1 MTQEYYSIIT
11 NTGLAKHAVASL
23 GGAPINLT
31 HLAVGDSNGT
41 PYNPVATA
49 TALQNERHRTTAT
62 YVVVDEENPNQLI
75 VEAIV
80 DETVGPFYVREVGIF
95 DADGDLFAI
104 GKFPETF
111 KPNLP
116 SGSGRRLYVRMI
128 LGFASAPE
136 VNLVLSD
143 NLNYDPNFSENV
155 FAALAQKLAKAANLS
170 DVEDEEEAR
179 ANLGLEIGADI
190 QAFAANL
197 AAFAALVGAI
207 NKIPYFTDAGQLA
220 LADLFSNRNIL
231 INGDFNIWQRG
242 TSFVSVAD
250 QQYTVDRWVY
260 RKINTVAVHDISR
273 STDVPTVAQA
283 GRKFNYSVLIDCQ
296 TIDASISS
304 SDIVVFFQRIEGY
317 NFLAIAQKTFTL
329 GFWVKATKTGIYCV
343 SFTSGAGDY
352 GYVAEYTVN
361 ASDTWEYKKITVPAT
376 PSAGAWNYTN
386 GTALNAVF
394 CLAAGSNYQ
403 TTPNVWQNGDF
414 SATSNQVNSCDNAAN
429 NFRICGVQLESGSVA
444 TPFEQRAT
452 QRELELCQRYYQKSY
467 NLSVSPGA
475 SGDDS
480 GMTEWFAQIG
490 STTGGIFCSH
500 QFKTRMR
507 AIPTITLYDYLGN
520 AGKITMYDASVWRS
534 KVNNLTAQ
542 ADYISESGFTGGASP
557 NATPA
562 KNGILFHYTA
572 NAEL

>member
-11 NTGLAKHAVASL
+11 NTGLAKNAAASL
-23 GGAPINLT
+23 GGAPIDLT
-31 HLAVGDSNGT
+31 HLGIGDSNGT
-41 PYNPVATA
+41 SYNPLATA
-49 TALQNERHRTTAT
+49 TALQNELHRTTLT
-62 YVVVDEENPNQLI
+62 YVEIDEENPNQVI
-75 VEAIV
+75 VEAII
-80 DETVGPFYVREVGIF
+80 DEGVGSFYVREVGIF

-104 GKFPETF
+104 GKFPVTF
-111 KPNLP
+111 KPALP
-116 SGSGRRLYVRMI
+116 SGSGKRLYVRMI
-128 LGFASAPE
+128 LGFSGTPQ

-155 FAALAQKLAKAANLS
+155 FEALAQKLAKAQNLA
-170 DVEDEEEAR
+170 DVEDASEAR
-179 ANLGLEIGADI
+179 NNLGLEIGADV

-197 AAFAALVGAI
+197 AALAALVGAI
-207 NKIPYFTDAGQLA
+207 NKIPYFTGAGQLA

-242 TSFVSVAD
+242 TSFVSVVD

-260 RKINTVAVHDISR
+260 RKINTTAVHDISR

-317 NFLAIAQKTFTL
+317 NFLAIAQKTFTF

-352 GYVAEYTVN
+352 GYVAEYTIN

-403 TTPNVWQNGDF
+403 TTPNAWQNGDF

-444 TPFEQRAT
+444 TPFEQRSI
-452 QRELELCQRYYQKSY
+452 QHELQLCQRYFERSY
-467 NLSVSPGA
+467 NIETPTGTVEENQAAWGNVNSADTTLLCVNVDFKSIKRTTPSVTAYNTSTGA
-475 SGDDS
+475 AGSFIAGSTSKNVSTVVGGTKGIGRVYATS
-480 GMTEWFAQIG
+480 GMT
-490 STTGGIFCSH
+490 
-500 QFKTRMR
+500 
-507 AIPTITLYDYLGN
+507 
-520 AGKITMYDASVWRS
+520 AGVYARFHWV
-534 KVNNLTAQ
+534 
-542 ADYISESGFTGGASP
+542 AD
-557 NATPA
+557 
-562 KNGILFHYTA
+562 
-572 NAEL
+572 AEL

>member
-11 NTGLAKHAVASL
+11 NTGLAKNAAASL
-23 GGAPINLT
+23 GGAPIDLT
-31 HLAVGDSNGT
+31 HLAIGDSNGT
-41 PYNPVATA
+41 SYNPLSTA
-49 TALQNERHRTTAT
+49 TALQNELYRTSVT
-62 YVVVDEENPNQLI
+62 YVEIDEENPNQVI
-75 VEAIV
+75 VEAII
-80 DETVGPFYVREVGIF
+80 DEGVGSFYVREVGIF

-104 GKFPETF
+104 GKFPVTF
-111 KPNLP
+111 KPALP
-116 SGSGRRLYVRMI
+116 SGSGKRLYVRMI
-128 LGFASAPE
+128 LGFSGTPQ

-155 FAALAQKLAKAANLS
+155 FDALAQKLAKAQNLA
-170 DVEDEEEAR
+170 DVEDASEAR
-179 ANLGLEIGADI
+179 NNLGLEIGADV

-207 NKIPYFTDAGQLA
+207 NKIPYFTGAGQLA

-242 TSFVSVAD
+242 TSFVSVVD

-260 RKINTVAVHDISR
+260 RKINTTAVHDISR

-304 SDIVVFFQRIEGY
+304 TDIVVFFQRIEGY
-317 NFLAIAQKTFTL
+317 NFLAIAQKTFTF

-352 GYVAEYTVN
+352 GYVAEYTIN

-403 TTPNVWQNGDF
+403 TTPNAWQNGDF

-444 TPFEQRAT
+444 TPFEQRSI
-452 QRELELCQRYYQKSY
+452 QHELQLCQRYFERSY
-467 NLSVSPGA
+467 NIETPTGTVEENQAAWGNVNSADTTLLCVNVDFKSIKRTTPSVTAYNTSTGA
-475 SGDDS
+475 AGSFIAGSTSKNVSTVVGGTKGIGRLYATS
-480 GMTEWFAQIG
+480 GMT
-490 STTGGIFCSH
+490 
-500 QFKTRMR
+500 
-507 AIPTITLYDYLGN
+507 
-520 AGKITMYDASVWRS
+520 AGVYARFHWV
-534 KVNNLTAQ
+534 
-542 ADYISESGFTGGASP
+542 AD
-557 NATPA
+557 
-562 KNGILFHYTA
+562 
-572 NAEL
+572 AEL

>member
-11 NTGLAKHAVASL
+11 NTGLAKHAAASL

-49 TALQNERHRTTAT
+49 TALQNERHRTATT
-62 YVVVDEENPNQLI
+62 YVVVDEDNPNQI
-75 VEAIV
+75 VVEAII
-80 DETVGPFYVREVGIF
+80 DETVGPFYLREVGIF
-95 DADGDLFAI
+95 DSGGDLFAI

-116 SGSGRRLYVRMI
+116 TGSGKRLYVRMI
-128 LGFASAPE
+128 LGFASTPQ
-136 VNLVLSD
+136 VSLVVSSQAI
-143 NLNYDPNFSENV
+143 NNDPNFSTTV
-155 FAALAQKLAKAANLS
+155 FNALAQKLAKAQNLA
-170 DVEDEEEAR
+170 DVEDAEETR
-179 ANLGLEIGADI
+179 NNLGLEIGADV
-190 QAFAANL
+190 QAFATNL

-207 NKIPYFTDAGQLA
+207 NKIPYFTGAGQLG

-231 INGDFNIWQRG
+231 INGDFGIWQRG
-242 TSFVSVAD
+242 TSFVSVID

-317 NFLAIAQKTFTL
+317 NFLAIAQKTFTF

-352 GYVAEYTVN
+352 GYVAEYTIN
-361 ASDTWEYKKITVPAT
+361 APDTWEYKKIIVPAT

-429 NFRICGVQLESGSVA
+429 NFRLCGVQLEEGSVS
-444 TPFEQRAT
+444 TPFEQRSI
-452 QRELELCQRYYQKSY
+452 QQQLELCQRYYEKSY
-467 NLSVSPGA
+467 DLGTSPGTA
-475 SGDDS
+475 SNTNG
-480 GMTEWFAQIG
+480 
-490 STTGGIFCSH
+490 
-500 QFKTRMR
+500 
-507 AIPTITLYDYLGN
+507 
-520 AGKITMYDASVWRS
+520 
-534 KVNNLTAQ
+534 
-542 ADYISESGFTGGASP
+542 YISSRAASTDIDISVPFKVKKRTVPTVTNYNPLTGSAGEARNDSAGSNVALGAFFIGESGYNIARGALS
-557 NATPA
+557 NAQKLSWHFVA
-562 KNGILFHYTA
+562 DC
-572 NAEL
+572 EL

>member
-11 NTGLAKHAVASL
+11 NTGLAKHAAASL
-23 GGAPINLT
+23 GGSPINLT

-49 TALQNERHRTTAT
+49 TALQNERYRTTTT
-62 YVVVDEENPNQLI
+62 YVVVDEDNSNQII
-75 VEAIV
+75 VEAII
-80 DETVGPFYVREVGIF
+80 DETVGPFYLREVGIF
-95 DADGDLFAI
+95 DSDGDLFAI

-116 SGSGRRLYVRMI
+116 TGSGKRLYVRMI
-128 LGFASAPE
+128 LGFASTPQ
-136 VNLVLSD
+136 VSLVVSSQAI
-143 NLNYDPNFSENV
+143 NNDPNFSTTV
-155 FAALAQKLAKAANLS
+155 FNALAQKLAKAQNLA
-170 DVEDEEEAR
+170 DVEDASEAR
-179 ANLGLEIGADI
+179 NNLGLEIGADV
-190 QAFAANL
+190 QAFATNL

-207 NKIPYFTDAGQLA
+207 NKIPYFTGAGQLG

-231 INGDFNIWQRG
+231 INGDFSIWQRG
-242 TSFVSVAD
+242 TSFVGVID

-317 NFLAIAQKTFTL
+317 NFLAIAQRTFTF

-352 GYVAEYTVN
+352 GYVAEYTIN
-361 ASDTWEYKKITVPAT
+361 ASDTWEYKKIIVPAT

-429 NFRICGVQLESGSVA
+429 NFRICGVQLEAGSVA
-444 TPFEQRAT
+444 TPFEQRSI
-452 QRELELCQRYYQKSY
+452 QHELELCQRYFERSY
-467 NLSVSPGA
+467 NIETPTGTVEENQAAWGNVNSADTTLLCVNVDFKSIKRTTPSVTAYNTSTGA
-475 SGDDS
+475 AGSFIAGS
-480 GMTEWFAQIG
+480 TSKNVSTVVGGTKGIGRIYATTGMT
-490 STTGGIFCSH
+490 
-500 QFKTRMR
+500 
-507 AIPTITLYDYLGN
+507 
-520 AGKITMYDASVWRS
+520 AGVYARFHWV
-534 KVNNLTAQ
+534 
-542 ADYISESGFTGGASP
+542 AD
-557 NATPA
+557 
-562 KNGILFHYTA
+562 
-572 NAEL
+572 AEL

>member
-11 NTGLAKHAVASL
+11 NTGLAKNAAASL
-23 GGAPINLT
+23 GGAPIDLT
-31 HLAVGDSNGT
+31 HLAIGDSNGT
-41 PYNPVATA
+41 SYNPLATA
-49 TALQNERHRTTAT
+49 TSLQNELHRTTLT
-62 YVVVDEENPNQLI
+62 YVEIDEENPNQVI
-75 VEAIV
+75 VEAII
-80 DETVGPFYVREVGIF
+80 DEGVGSFYVREVGIF

-111 KPNLP
+111 KPALP
-116 SGSGRRLYVRMI
+116 TGSGKRLYVRMI
-128 LGFASAPE
+128 LGFSGTPQ

-155 FAALAQKLAKAANLS
+155 FDALAQKLAKAQNLA
-170 DVEDEEEAR
+170 DVEDASEAR
-179 ANLGLEIGADI
+179 NNLGLEIGADV

-207 NKIPYFTDAGQLA
+207 NKIPYFTGAGQLA

-242 TSFVSVAD
+242 TSFVSVVD

-260 RKINTVAVHDISR
+260 RKINTTAVHDISR

-304 SDIVVFFQRIEGY
+304 TDIVVFFQRIEGY
-317 NFLAIAQKTFTL
+317 NFLAIAQKTFTF

-352 GYVAEYTVN
+352 GYVAEYTIN
-361 ASDTWEYKKITVPAT
+361 ASDTWEYKKIIVPAT

-403 TTPNVWQNGDF
+403 TTPNAWQNGDF

-444 TPFEQRAT
+444 TPFEQRSI
-452 QRELELCQRYYQKSY
+452 QHELQLCQRYFERSY
-467 NLSVSPGA
+467 NIETPTGTVEENQAAWGNVNSADTTLLCVNVDFKSIKRTTPSITAYNTSTGAAGSFIAGSTSKNVSTVVGGTKGIGRVYA
-475 SGDDS
+475 TS
-480 GMTEWFAQIG
+480 GMT
-490 STTGGIFCSH
+490 
-500 QFKTRMR
+500 
-507 AIPTITLYDYLGN
+507 
-520 AGKITMYDASVWRS
+520 AGVYARFHWV
-534 KVNNLTAQ
+534 
-542 ADYISESGFTGGASP
+542 AD
-557 NATPA
+557 
-562 KNGILFHYTA
+562 
-572 NAEL
+572 AEL